1 MSEKDALPEEA
12 QIAWDAYQ
20 AMGKSKTEYFTF
32 LQDLDQ
38 KYKHNGSPNIAENTR
53 LEELLK
59 LHDEKVTTFNE
70 AMSAVQDNDARELLL
85 KKLTADA
92 APIGMH

>member
-1 MSEKDALPEEA
+1 MSKESDAGLPEEA
-12 QIAWDAYQ
+12 QAAWNAYQ
-20 AMGKSKTEYFTF
+20 AMGKSKSEYFTF
-32 LQDLDQ
+32 LQGIDQ
-38 KYKHNGSPNIAENTR
+38 KYKQNGSPTTAENSR

-59 LHDEKVTTFNE
+59 VHDEKVTAFNE

-92 APIGMH
+92 ASI